1 MDNHQQ
7 SSLSSFLI
15 IHGIMDR
22 SPHVFLASASPR
34 RQALLTQIGI
44 GYTLVHAGVDEA
56 LLPDESAGDYV
67 RRVALEK
74 VRSGRAQLAGDA
86 GSPVLGADTAV
97 VVDGRI
103 LGKPRDRDEGIGML
117 LALSGRSHQVL
128 SAVALAAGREVVRVS
143 ESRVTFRALT
153 PAQCAAY
160 WETGEP
166 RDKAGGY
173 AIQGRGAVFVSRLE
187 GSYSGVMGL
196 PVYETAELMR
206 EFGIEVL

>member
-1 MDNHQQ
+1 
-7 SSLSSFLI
+7 
-15 IHGIMDR
+15 MDR

-34 RQALLTQIGI
+34 RQALLIQIGI
-44 GYTLVHAGVDEA
+44 GHTLLHVGVDEA
-56 LLPDESAGDYV
+56 LLPDEPAGDYV

-74 VRSGRAQLAGDA
+74 ARAGRALLPVGDA

-103 LGKPRDRDEGIGML
+103 MGKPRDRDEGIDML
-117 LALSGRSHQVL
+117 LTLSGRSHQVL
-128 SAVALAAGREVVRVS
+128 SAVALAAGRETVRVS
-143 ESRVTFRALT
+143 ESRVTFCTLT
-153 PAQCAAY
+153 QAQCEAY

-166 RDKAGGY
+166 HDKAGGY
-173 AIQGRGAVFVSRLE
+173 AIQGRAAVFVSRLE

-196 PVYETAELMR
+196 PVYETAELLR

>member
-1 MDNHQQ
+1 MDT
-7 SSLSSFLI
+7 L
-15 IHGIMDR
+15 
-22 SPHVFLASASPR
+22 PHVFLASASPR

-44 GYTLVHAGVDEA
+44 GYTLLHAGVDEA

-74 VRSGRAQLAGDA
+74 VRAGRALLAEDA

-103 LGKPRDRDEGIGML
+103 MGKPRDRDEGIDML

-128 SAVALAAGREVVRVS
+128 SAVALAAGREAVRVS
-143 ESRVTFRALT
+143 ESRVTFRRLT
-153 PAQCAAY
+153 QAQCAAY
-160 WETGEP
+160 WDTGEP

-196 PVYETAELMR
+196 PVYETAELLR
-206 EFGIEVL
+206 EFGIEVV

>member
-44 GYTLVHAGVDEA
+44 GYTLLHAGVDEA
-56 LLPDESAGDYV
+56 LFPDEPARDYV

-74 VRSGRAQLAGDA
+74 VRAGRALLAEDA

-103 LGKPRDRDEGIGML
+103 MGKPRDRDEGIDML

-128 SAVALAAGREVVRVS
+128 SAVALAADREAVRVS
-143 ESRVTFRALT
+143 ESRVTFRRLT
-153 PAQCAAY
+153 QAQCAAY
-160 WETGEP
+160 WDTGEP